1 MIYFQIYEQD
11 TESTVK
17 PFCNDKI
24 IGDIYKM
31 PEGWSLDHYSP
42 SGNTIQEMPSC
53 RLKCLNKPT
62 KVSYFRFTEDTTPQE
77 IILLLKVK
85 LAEVCGITNLSKVA
99 FILSG
104 GSDRARNHLA
114 NKFEIIGHAAYTT
127 EYLVKFKAELEKVV
141 KELIL

>member
-17 PFCNDKI
+17 PFCNNKI
-24 IGDIYKM
+24 IGNMYKM
-31 PEGWSLDHYSP
+31 PEGWSLDQYSP
-42 SGNTIQEMPSC
+42 SGNTIQEMLGC
-53 RLKCLNKPT
+53 NLKCLNNPNE
-62 KVSYFRFTEDTTPQE
+62 VSYFRFKEEIEPKE

-85 LAEVCGITNLSKVA
+85 LAAVCDIIDLSKLV

-104 GSDRARNHLA
+104 GSDRARTNLA
-114 NKFEIIGHAAYTT
+114 ENFEIRGHTSYNT
-127 EYLVKFKAELEKVV
+127 EYLVKFKVELEKVV